1 MTHPMQKQPTDIFN
15 IRIEFYDLPDEK
27 RSAIMTLINK
37 IVWQDLRKQ
46 LKIVHKEFLLSIDAE
61 GDRDG

>member
-1 MTHPMQKQPTDIFN
+1 MNHPSDIFN

-46 LKIVHKEFLLSIDAE
+46 LKIVHKEFSITAEAE
-61 GDRDG
+61 GES